1 MAHSTIRDAP
11 INLRALPIQRSLIDK
26 AAAVLGKSRS
36 DFMLEVVCR
45 EAENV
50 LMNQQFFHLDAAEF
64 EAFEKALGA
73 PVEDNPTL
81 QKLMKTK
88 APWEA

>member
-64 EAFEKALGA
+64 EVFEKALGA
-73 PVEDNPTL
+73 PVEDNPAL
-81 QKLMKTK
+81 QMLMKTK
-88 APWEA
+88 APWEG